1 MGALRKSRKKLILQ
15 VCSIFL
21 FSDKWAVLILSI
33 VMNFIWQNTAQSSWR
48 QLDRPYFSRV
58 ITLLLLLF
66 FTVFLFIDRTMSL
79 YIYIYNHKCRK
90 KFHLN
95 LGIYY
100 YYLLCKSD
108 WTLEDV
114 VQRSCGDPCPDTE
127 TILSNQQV
135 NSALTREFVLDDLQR
150 FLLLSTIL

>member
-1 MGALRKSRKKLILQ
+1 MEALRKSRKKLILQ

-58 ITLLLLLF
+58 ITLLLFF

-90 KFHLN
+90 KIHLN

-150 FLLLSTIL
+150 FLLPSTIL

>member
-58 ITLLLLLF
+58 ITLLLLFF

-90 KFHLN
+90 KIHLN

-150 FLLLSTIL
+150 FLLPSTIL

>member
-1 MGALRKSRKKLILQ
+1 MEALRKSRKKLILQ

-58 ITLLLLLF
+58 ITLLLFF

-108 WTLEDV
+108 WTLADV

-150 FLLLSTIL
+150 FLLPSTIL